1 MITQEEQHTF
11 IHALPEV
18 ADLSDIETMIVVMCS
33 IYNVTPEEYKELV
46 VELAAVLASGKYDA
60 ILDATKHL
68 RDLSGGVH

>member
-11 IHALPEV
+11 IHALPEA
-18 ADLSDIETMIVVMCS
+18 ADLGDIETMIVVMCS
-33 IYNVTPEEYKELV
+33 IYNVTPDEYRELL

-68 RDLSGGVH
+68 RGLSGGVH

>member
-1 MITQEEQHTF
+1 MITKEEQNTF
-11 IHALPEV
+11 IHALPEA
-18 ADLSDIETMIVVMCS
+18 ADLGDIETMIVVMCS
-33 IYNVTPEEYKELV
+33 IYNVTPDEYKELL